1 MNALLLAAGEGT
13 RLRPLTEKLPKPMIP
28 IAGKPILQH
37 NVELLARHGI
47 REIAINL
54 HHCPEVVRS
63 HFGDGSRFGV
73 SITYS
78 YEPELLGTAGAVKK
92 LESFFQDTTKSVIA
106 RSDPERA
113 ERVEGCDE
121 AIPKLERG
129 DCFASLAM
137 TRANQSPFLVLY
149 GDNLIHCDLHR
160 LLAFH
165 QERAGIATLALHY
178 RDDVTHSGV
187 VTLDGND
194 RVLQFVEKP
203 RADQI
208 PSHWVNA
215 GVLVLEPKVLDH
227 IPAGV
232 PSDFGKDILPHLL
245 EQGERL
251 YGYRL
256 TGDEGIRWIDTLE
269 DLRRETS

>member
-1 MNALLLAAGEGT
+1 MLLAAGEGT
-13 RLRPLTEKLPKPMIP
+13 RLRPLTEKLPKPMIL

-54 HHCPEVVRS
+54 HHCADEVTS

-92 LESFFQDTTKSVIA
+92 FESFFQD
-106 RSDPERA
+106 
-113 ERVEGCDE
+113 
-121 AIPKLERG
+121 IPSTLPLVAG
-129 DCFASLAM
+129 QA
-137 TRANQSPFLVLY
+137 FLVVY
-149 GDNLIHCDLHR
+149 GDNWIECDLAR
-160 LLAFH
+160 LIAFH
-165 QERAGIATLALHY
+165 QARAGIATLALHY
-178 RDDVTHSGV
+178 REDVRHSGV
-187 VTLDGND
+187 VALDGSD

-215 GVLVLEPKVLDH
+215 GILVLEPKVLDH
-227 IPAGV
+227 IPASV
-232 PSDFGKDILPHLL
+232 PSDFGKDVLPHLL

-256 TGDEGIRWIDTLE
+256 TGDEGIRWIDTPE

>member
-37 NVELLARHGI
+37 NIELLARHGI

-92 LESFFQDTTKSVIA
+92 LGTSFFQDT
-106 RSDPERA
+106 
-113 ERVEGCDE
+113 
-121 AIPKLERG
+121 
-129 DCFASLAM
+129 
-137 TRANQSPFLVLY
+137 FLVIY
-149 GDNLIHCDLHR
+149 GDNRIECDLHR

-165 QERAGIATLALHY
+165 QARAGIATLALHY
-178 RDDVTHSGV
+178 REHVTHSGV
-187 VTLDGND
+187 VALDGSD

-203 RADQI
+203 RANQI

-215 GVLVLEPKVLDH
+215 GVLVLEPRVLDH

-256 TGDEGIRWIDTLE
+256 TGDEGIRWIDTPADLE
-269 DLRRETS
+269 RVRQMAEGGMRRLKKAREKA